1 MMAKKLIW
9 TWMIMVVFMAC
20 QQPGNK
26 KAQVYRGERPKVD
39 VHFTEVLPLKGV
51 DGLPDTN
58 VVVVGDGPEKQKQY
72 EASLKKLDGLVAE
85 MARKVDSYEDQ
96 PVYWVEILG
105 SGMVKTLLEL
115 NGIPFSYAYTN
126 PYTDYRIDLINPLI
140 EKSGPQQLKIRVFDE
155 RGLEYSTNLFL
166 RVGYAPDIRQRESQ
180 PQYLTDSIKVPAYAQ
195 DWLTVYWDTTIT
207 FQAQVP
213 WDYSERLARATDLR
227 TLPNLEEQVLKKYEQ
242 LRQNFIDCDVTEIVK
257 QSAGK
262 VKREYETNYIA
273 SGALML
279 NDIKRDLTIYAPNHP
294 DKVVYPISYYELA
307 LYKDGKLVQLR
318 GRENKKGALR
328 TVEYNTNFQ
337 EDPFDVNHNFLLYLP
352 EGATELQVY

>member
-9 TWMIMVVFMAC
+9 TWMIMVVLMAC

-26 KAQVYRGERPKVD
+26 KAQVYRGERPKVEG
-39 VHFTEVLPLKGV
+39 HFTEVVPLKGV
-51 DGLPDTN
+51 NGLPDTN
-58 VVVVGDGPEKQKQY
+58 VVVVGDGPEKQQQY
-72 EASLKKLDGLVAE
+72 KASLKKLDGLISEIAQE
-85 MARKVDSYEDQ
+85 VDDYEDQ

-105 SGMVKTLLEL
+105 SGIVKTLLEL

-126 PYTDYRIDLINPLI
+126 PFTDYRIDLINPLI

-242 LRQNFIDCDVTEIVK
+242 LRQNFINCDVTEIVK

-262 VKREYETNYIA
+262 VIREYETNYIA
-273 SGALML
+273 SAERML
-279 NDIKRDLTIYAPNHP
+279 SNIKRDLTIYAPNHP
-294 DKVVYPISYYELA
+294 DKVVYPLAYYELA

-328 TVEYNTNFQ
+328 TVEYNTSLQ